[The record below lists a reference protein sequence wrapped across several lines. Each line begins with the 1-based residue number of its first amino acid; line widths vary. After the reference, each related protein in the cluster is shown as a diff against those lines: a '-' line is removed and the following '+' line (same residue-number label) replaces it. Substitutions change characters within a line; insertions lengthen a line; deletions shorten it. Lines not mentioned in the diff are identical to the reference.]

1 MPTLTIADVHALHK
15 KVRAE
20 RPLVHNIT
28 NFVAMTIAANVLLA
42 AGASP
47 AMVHSVDEVEDFGRI
62 AQALTLNI
70 GTLSSEWVAGM
81 KLAAAVY
88 RAAGKPVV
96 FDPVAVGAT
105 RLRNTAAADLVAM
118 RPTVIRGNA
127 SEIIALDAMW
137 GLNEESATAT
147 ASKPAGVESVDDVE
161 SAIAPAQRLARF
173 MARHGAN
180 GTAAV
185 AVSGATDMVTD
196 GEHVYR
202 LAGGSAMM
210 TKITGAGCSLGGV
223 TAVYLAVAQPLIAA
237 LAATSLYNTAGEIA
251 EKRSNGPGSFQVAL
265 LDALWNVTAEEVA
278 DRAIDM
284 R

>member
-1 MPTLTIADVHALHK
+1 MPTLTIADVHALHER
-15 KVRAE
+15 VRAE

-62 AQALTLNI
+62 AQALTINI

-118 RPTVIRGNA
+118 RPTVIRGHA
-127 SEIIALDAMW
+127 SESMALAGVAGAASKGVDSSASSNAALD
-137 GLNEESATAT
+137 SALA
-147 ASKPAGVESVDDVE
+147 
-161 SAIAPAQRLARF
+161 LARTS
-173 MARHGAN
+173 GAV
-180 GTAAV
+180 V
-185 AVSGATDMVTD
+185 AVTGEIDYVTD
-196 GEHVYR
+196 GSRTV
-202 LAGGSAMM
+202 AIDGGHPLMPLSTALGCAL
-210 TKITGAGCSLGGV
+210 TGLVGAFV
-223 TAVYLAVAQPLIAA
+223 AVAPAFEGTVAA
-237 LAATSLYNTAGEIA
+237 LATYAAAGAIA
-251 EKRSNGPGSFQVAL
+251 GKRVKGPGFLPQEL
-265 LDALWNVTAEEVA
+265 CDALYALDLA
-278 DRAIDM
+278 DLEANAAIRAV
-284 R
+284 